1 MKSKV
6 AAKTGG
12 LTYQWQ
18 IMQALNIP
26 EDEIKKYDLW
36 LHCCLF

>member
-26 EDEIKKYDLW
+26 DEEIKKYVSYILY
-36 LHCCLF
+36 FEF